1 MMKKEFTHPLFKTTL
16 LIFLSFF
23 LTSTGHLSWMYHLM
37 TLVSAGT
44 SDLLTVTVSYLL
56 QAVGIGVFALIQ
68 HRFHPDERKL
78 LFLSLIAYAVCLVPA
93 SVGTSVAVT
102 VTAGLLMSLLCGV
115 IAGVYLYALS
125 AKVGISRRA
134 TSFGVGY
141 GLTTVV
147 SWLLSLIGSGSFYYG
162 KWVLLICAVTAILAA
177 LCAFIPDKSV
187 NAEAPPDENVYP
199 LPRLLVLCGAVVLL
213 FSLVN
218 NIGFSYATSALQD
231 GMRLEFSRLFYAIGL
246 ICAGLINDKSRKYGA
261 VCALAALILPFIIPT
276 LRGEALSVQ
285 VFWSLEYFAFGFY
298 AVYRVIL
305 FSDIAAERNLF
316 YLSGAGLL
324 IGRIGDALG
333 AQINFLL
340 DGNAIVSI
348 ITAAIIFAFSI
359 FVFIKLYPLRYLP
372 SSIQPKSEKEIF
384 ESFAVSHDLSVRE
397 REVLRLVLDNQSNKE
412 IADEINISESTVKF
426 HVHNL
431 LQKTGCKNR
440 TDLRS
445 AYHASRG

>member
-1 MMKKEFTHPLFKTTL
+1 
-16 LIFLSFF
+16 
-23 LTSTGHLSWMYHLM
+23 MYHLM
-37 TLVSAGT
+37 TQVSAGT

-56 QAVGIGVFALIQ
+56 QAIGIGVFALIQ

-93 SVGTSVAVT
+93 SVGTSVTVT

-141 GLTTVV
+141 GLATVV
-147 SWLLSLIGSGSFYYG
+147 SWLLSLIGTGSFYYG

-177 LCAFIPDKSV
+177 LCAFIPDKGVS
-187 NAEAPPDENVYP
+187 AEAPPTENVYP

-213 FSLVN
+213 FSLID

-231 GMRLEFSRLFYAIGL
+231 GMRLEFARLFYAIGL

-261 VCALAALILPFIIPT
+261 VCALAALILPFIVPT

-285 VFWSLEYFAFGFY
+285 VFWSLGYFAFGFY
-298 AVYRVIL
+298 AVFRVIL
-305 FSDIAAERNLF
+305 FSDIASQRKLW

-324 IGRIGDALG
+324 IGRCGDALG
-333 AQINFLL
+333 AQVNFLL
-340 DGNAIVSI
+340 GENDTVMILL
-348 ITAAIIFAFSI
+348 AA
-359 FVFIKLYPLRYLP
+359 VLFIAATFLFIRLFPLIYLP
-372 SSIQPKSEKEIF
+372 SSARTKSEKEIF
-384 ESFAVSHDLSVRE
+384 ETFSVSHDLSSRE

-426 HVHNL
+426 HIHNL

-445 AYHASRG
+445 VYHASRG